1 MSQEV
6 PMNDSPLARRRARVK
21 MIRTRLAV
29 GSAALFV
36 AAFGGITAQLASGH
50 DPALSSS
57 NSSSAST
64 TTASS
69 PSRAASA
76 ATPAATTQAAT
87 PLSPVTTSQS

>member
-57 NSSSAST
+57 NSSASK

-69 PSRAASA
+69 LSRATSA